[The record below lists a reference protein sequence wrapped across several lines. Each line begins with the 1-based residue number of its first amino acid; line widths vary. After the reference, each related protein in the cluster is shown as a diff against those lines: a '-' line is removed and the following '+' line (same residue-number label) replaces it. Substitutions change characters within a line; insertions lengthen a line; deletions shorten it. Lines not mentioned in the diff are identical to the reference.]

1 MHRRKLS
8 LRLTRRDLML
18 VCARILMKLSRLILV
33 LAATFCF
40 GLPLRAQPKLAD
52 GVKAIVNDSV
62 ITFAEVEDFA
72 GPAIDSLRRQYAG
85 QPDVFE
91 QKLTDVLTNSLEI
104 LVERQLI
111 LHDFDA
117 EGYKLPDSVLDEY
130 VQDNIHENFG
140 DRATFMKTMQARGET
155 FEKYREELR
164 DQYIETAM
172 RRKNVTQEIVI
183 SPFKIESYY
192 LAHQDDF
199 KIEDEIKLHMIVLN
213 KSSPGDTN
221 TLKLAGEVLTKIKEG
236 ATFAEMASVYS
247 QGSQQH
253 PGGDWGWVGRSVLR
267 KELDAAAFAL
277 KPGQASEVIET
288 PEACYI
294 MLVDD
299 RRVAHVK
306 TLGEV
311 RDDIEKNLR
320 AQQQSQLEK
329 QWIEQLKKKAFIRII
344 P

>member
-1 MHRRKLS
+1 
-8 LRLTRRDLML
+8 
-18 VCARILMKLSRLILV
+18 MKLSRLIPV
-33 LAATFCF
+33 LAATFCL
-40 GLPLRAQPKLAD
+40 GLPLHAELAD

-72 GPAIDSLRRQYAG
+72 GPAIDSLRRQYAA

-111 LHDFDA
+111 LHDFDT

-130 VQDNIHENFG
+130 VQDNIRETFG

-183 SPFKIESYY
+183 SPYKIESYY

-213 KSSPGDTN
+213 KSSPDDTN
-221 TLKLAGEVLTKIKEG
+221 TLKLAGEILTKIKEG
-236 ATFAEMASVYS
+236 ATFGEMAGVYS

-253 PGGDWGWVGRSVLR
+253 QNGDWGWVERSVLR
-267 KELDAAAFAL
+267 PELAAVAANI
-277 KPGQASEVIET
+277 KTGQISDVIET
-288 PEACYI
+288 PESDYI
-294 MLVDD
+294 MLVED
-299 RRVAHVK
+299 RRPAHVK

-320 AQQQSQLEK
+320 AQQQSQLER
-329 QWIEQLKKKAFIRII
+329 Q
-344 P
+344 